1 MLCVGCGGPAPLTV
15 DMPLHLEDHLDAATT
30 VLSQLPADIP
40 APVEW
45 SFAERQPAWKVARH
59 LDPGTTPASTARIDD
74 ALQLSLTEANR
85 VGAPAGG
92 SELSGAIYVDLP
104 DWKREDWSHL
114 LVRARTTGKVNHMT
128 LGFNLRETPGLRAM
142 DHGPFQFYGETVNVI
157 DDSGVHS
164 YVMRADWSWEALK
177 GPWRQLGL
185 EVTADEPTT
194 LDILSVSVVP
204 ALADYSGAAVGVRT
218 EAREGLHRR
227 TMYIHVPGTLEYT
240 VRVPDAGRLD
250 VNLGVLRD
258 DIPVDFT
265 IAATAR
271 SGEVETLLKETYA
284 DKNSWAPRTVDL
296 SAFAGQTIALE
307 LTADAGEP
315 GAVALW
321 ASPTIS
327 GTRATEKPNVIF
339 YIIDGGGAD
348 YMSAY
353 GYNRTTTPN
362 LERLAAEGATVEYA
376 YSNSTWSKPSTP
388 SFMTSL
394 QHSAL
399 GGYRSDSD
407 PLPDQAV
414 TMAER
419 MHRAGYQT
427 AVFTSNAYA
436 GTLSSLDRGVDVL
449 REAGVEPNSASS
461 RELHEDYWQWR
472 EAYPAEPYWVHFQTT
487 DVHWPWRP
495 VPPFA
500 GLYVEPERRQQYYE
514 WERLVG
520 EARGASGPTWP
531 GARTAPEIF
540 EKAGVSRQAF
550 FNTGRDLYDET
561 MTHNDHQ
568 LGELVNRLK
577 ANGEWEHTLLI
588 VAADHG
594 TLSHAGLLDPM
605 PERWGAS
612 YYSYAHR
619 IPMIIVWPERILAG
633 LRIPGPVSM
642 IDLLPTILEL
652 AGLPAP
658 DVLQGRSLAPVL
670 LGRESWEPRPVILEE
685 VYVDTETGELTGQIE
700 VIDGRWVASLAIR
713 RDAQDDDPTQE
724 QRRPSLLL
732 FDLWRD
738 PHYGGTVH
746 EERPDLVEKYTKF
759 LEAQWEAHQSLA
771 QLFSRS
777 DALALTPEQLETLRA
792 LGYIN

>member
-1 MLCVGCGGPAPLTV
+1 
-15 DMPLHLEDHLDAATT
+15 
-30 VLSQLPADIP
+30 
-40 APVEW
+40 
-45 SFAERQPAWKVARH
+45 
-59 LDPGTTPASTARIDD
+59 
-74 ALQLSLTEANR
+74 
-85 VGAPAGG
+85 
-92 SELSGAIYVDLP
+92 
-104 DWKREDWSHL
+104 
-114 LVRARTTGKVNHMT
+114 
-128 LGFNLRETPGLRAM
+128 M

-164 YVMRADWSWEALK
+164 YVMRADWSWEAMK

-185 EVTADEPTT
+185 EVTADEATT

-284 DKNSWAPRTVDL
+284 DKNNWAPRTVDL

-307 LTADAGEP
+307 LTTDAREP

-399 GGYRSDSD
+399 GGYSSDSD

-414 TMAER
+414 TMAEHL
-419 MHRAGYQT
+419 HRAGYQT

-436 GTLSSLDRGVDVL
+436 GTMS
-449 REAGVEPNSASS
+449 
-461 RELHEDYWQWR
+461 
-472 EAYPAEPYWVHFQTT
+472 
-487 DVHWPWRP
+487 
-495 VPPFA
+495 
-500 GLYVEPERRQQYYE
+500 
-514 WERLVG
+514 
-520 EARGASGPTWP
+520 
-531 GARTAPEIF
+531 
-540 EKAGVSRQAF
+540 
-550 FNTGRDLYDET
+550 
-561 MTHNDHQ
+561 
-568 LGELVNRLK
+568 
-577 ANGEWEHTLLI
+577 
-588 VAADHG
+588 
-594 TLSHAGLLDPM
+594 
-605 PERWGAS
+605 
-612 YYSYAHR
+612 
-619 IPMIIVWPERILAG
+619 
-633 LRIPGPVSM
+633 
-642 IDLLPTILEL
+642 
-652 AGLPAP
+652 
-658 DVLQGRSLAPVL
+658 
-670 LGRESWEPRPVILEE
+670 
-685 VYVDTETGELTGQIE
+685 
-700 VIDGRWVASLAIR
+700 
-713 RDAQDDDPTQE
+713 
-724 QRRPSLLL
+724 
-732 FDLWRD
+732 
-738 PHYGGTVH
+738 
-746 EERPDLVEKYTKF
+746 
-759 LEAQWEAHQSLA
+759 
-771 QLFSRS
+771 
-777 DALALTPEQLETLRA
+777 
-792 LGYIN
+792 